1 MARNIN
7 HDDLISLYLL
17 GELSEQEQHQIE
29 KGYFEDDDYFA
40 QLLSAE
46 DELIERYLR
55 HELSEGERSRFEKAF
70 LGNPRRRRRVETYQ
84 ALISPARQIRQP
96 LKDRPS
102 YLIWL
107 DALRTFLS
115 GNGKIIPVA
124 LALLLLA
131 VLAGLWLYT
140 KNSAPQREVAAN
152 RAEQHEVKPE
162 SSPQIVQNP
171 PATPPG
177 ANRPSEENP
186 QGTAPGRKAQRDQR
200 QPRLENGSGPGP
212 QQTPIVATFMLI
224 PGTLQ
229 RGAELRTIEVRPDV
243 TLIRLE
249 LGLLENDFSTYTVV
263 LSQAGGRQIRK
274 WPELK
279 AQSRAGGAV
288 VVVNLPAR
296 QITSGVFEF
305 SLYGVNSGH
314 DAQEVED
321 YQFRVIKI
329 PS

>member
-1 MARNIN
+1 VARNLN

-17 GELSEQEQHQIE
+17 GELSEQEQNQIE

-55 HELSEGERSRFEKAF
+55 KELSEGERSRFEKAF

-124 LALLLLA
+124 LALLVLA

-140 KNSAPQREVAAN
+140 KNRPPQREVAVN
-152 RAEQHEVKPE
+152 RAEQREVKPE
-162 SSPQIVQNP
+162 SSPQVVQNP
-171 PATPPG
+171 PANPPD
-177 ANRPSEENP
+177 ADKPSEENS
-186 QGTAPGRKAQRDQR
+186 QGLAPGRKAQQDQR
-200 QPRLENGSGPGP
+200 RPDLENGRGPGP
-212 QQTPIVATFMLI
+212 KQTPIVATFTLI

-229 RGAELRTIEVRPDV
+229 RGGEQRTIEVRPDV

-249 LGLLENDFSTYTVV
+249 LGLLENDFSTYSVV
-263 LSQAGGRQIRK
+263 LSQADGRQIRK
-274 WPELK
+274 WPALN
-279 AQSRAGGAV
+279 ARPGAGGAV
-288 VVVNLPAR
+288 VVVNLSAR
-296 QITSGVFEF
+296 QITSGVYEL
-305 SLYGVNSGH
+305 SLYGVNSGQ
-314 DAQEVED
+314 DAQEVDD
-321 YQFRVIKI
+321 YRFRVVKT
-329 PS
+329 P